1 MPILNI
7 VKYNSKE
14 TKLEGIKYHGKKNEM
29 TFIRHD
35 DKSDYVF
42 LKKRKKTLKSQ
53 YMPFK
58 PNKMT

>member
-7 VKYNSKE
+7 VKYSSKE

-42 LKKRKKTLKSQ
+42 KKKKEKNPQKSIHAFLSQ
-53 YMPFK
+53 IK
-58 PNKMT
+58 